1 MAFFLILVCLL
12 TFWDLTPRNCPLVST
27 TSYVSSMQ
35 DTYHSGT
42 NANVA
47 GHFQQP
53 QSDLF
58 WASNL
63 WSDPPRDLPKLLRFF
78 TLYNLTLSLKERHCL
93 ALTHEKTA
101 SKCNVRRGVMIALL
115 LLLSG
120 DVQSNPGPEL
130 QCIQTPADLNLMSGL
145 KCIHLNVRSL
155 VPKMDMVRIWVK
167 STDAD
172 IVVISETWLTKSIT
186 NEDISILGYN
196 VYRSD
201 RPKKGGG
208 VAIFVKS
215 RFDASI
221 VLSESISKQ
230 FEFLALK
237 VEIAKSLSMT
247 VVGCYRPPSATKEAL
262 SSLQHLLSK
271 LNYNE
276 LLMAG
281 DLNWDWLNAVSDE
294 FKSFCDSINLI
305 QLVNLPTR
313 PNLKN
318 SEKSTLIDL
327 ILTNVPHKFLSLGVF
342 CNDLSDHC
350 VVATCRDTK
359 IPKRKPRIIF
369 KRNLKIF
376 NEQAFHHDLSLVNW
390 GHIGLL
396 PDVELAWTFFKEHF
410 VKIVNKHAPSG
421 NSGLRDEIIPGFPQS
436 CQIPSIDVMWHGPK
450 PEKVILPLTGPF
462 SGN

>member
-1 MAFFLILVCLL
+1 M
-12 TFWDLTPRNCPLVST
+12 ST

-35 DTYHSGT
+35 DTNYSGT

-63 WSDPPRDLPKLLRFF
+63 WSDTPRDLPKLLCFL

-201 RPKKGGG
+201 RPK
-208 VAIFVKS
+208 
-215 RFDASI
+215 
-221 VLSESISKQ
+221 
-230 FEFLALK
+230 
-237 VEIAKSLSMT
+237 
-247 VVGCYRPPSATKEAL
+247 
-262 SSLQHLLSK
+262 
-271 LNYNE
+271 
-276 LLMAG
+276 
-281 DLNWDWLNAVSDE
+281 
-294 FKSFCDSINLI
+294 
-305 QLVNLPTR
+305 
-313 PNLKN
+313 
-318 SEKSTLIDL
+318 
-327 ILTNVPHKFLSLGVF
+327 
-342 CNDLSDHC
+342 
-350 VVATCRDTK
+350 
-359 IPKRKPRIIF
+359 
-369 KRNLKIF
+369 
-376 NEQAFHHDLSLVNW
+376 
-390 GHIGLL
+390 
-396 PDVELAWTFFKEHF
+396 
-410 VKIVNKHAPSG
+410 
-421 NSGLRDEIIPGFPQS
+421 
-436 CQIPSIDVMWHGPK
+436 
-450 PEKVILPLTGPF
+450 
-462 SGN
+462 